1 MSVRTHI
8 EQHNIQMGLIG
19 GIFTALNRL
28 ENGINHIIS
37 AAFGDPNCKNQEKM
51 HFLSTIL
58 ADEHIFCKF
67 EEKRLT
73 LKKLIEVADYLVKTK
88 GIQIEFD
95 KGKYLRLVATI
106 QKVQEIRNDV
116 AHNYLLPDADGAS
129 TYYEGKSY
137 RQLIQEDN
145 QKKSSFKTKKL
156 DLEQVREESIKI
168 CDELEFSMGEMMEKF
183 ANIFSH

>member
-8 EQHNIQMGLIG
+8 EQHNMQMELIG

-37 AAFGDPNCKNQEKM
+37 TAFVDPNCKNQEKM

-73 LKKLIEVADYLVKTK
+73 LKKLIEAADYLVKTK
-88 GIQIEFD
+88 GIQVEFD
-95 KGKYLRLVATI
+95 KEKYLKLVATI

-137 RQLIQEDN
+137 GQLIQEDN

-168 CDELEFSMGEMMEKF
+168 CDELESSMGEMMEKF